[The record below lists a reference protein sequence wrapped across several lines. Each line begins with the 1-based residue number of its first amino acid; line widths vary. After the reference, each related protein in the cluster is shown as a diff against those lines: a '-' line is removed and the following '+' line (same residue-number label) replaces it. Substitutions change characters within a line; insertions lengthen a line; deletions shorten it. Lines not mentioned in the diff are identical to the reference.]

1 MPRYTDSLPLAVAFC
16 LLVLTLHA
24 PAAEY
29 FVASKDA
36 SGTGTM
42 ADPFG
47 LPDLPDPTSE
57 KLKSKALEALQPGD
71 TLTFL
76 AGEYRLTTLAD
87 RRYYYLGYLRTAR
100 PGLPD
105 ERITLRAKPG
115 ETVRL
120 IHAGGSQPMFG
131 GGQYTT
137 IEGFIIETGPMPAAR
152 IAGVGME
159 IGFCLIKGQHVDTSD
174 NHDGIRIERCDGCRI
189 HHCEITGVT
198 GRSSNSA
205 AIKLYTTSNAV
216 IEDNYIHDNTAGLF
230 DKDSGID
237 NTYRRNLVVR
247 NKLNFDGRVQGK
259 VARYH
264 IHDNVIDG
272 QISLHCGTDGCD
284 IHNNLIRGEALV
296 GGWAGGVMNNR
307 IYNNI
312 VLSGGKPILAFYDHQ
327 VPWGEKAHLV
337 YMDHNV
343 YDAPP
348 SYSFGLYSQP
358 KSKFTLE
365 QMRGKGFEISSRIV
379 TGAAE
384 VFEDE
389 KTWKLKPAFQKA
401 GRDGASPGPADQV
414 QILDTTRYGPAAR
427 GK

>member
-1 MPRYTDSLPLAVAFC
+1 MKVGRYLLMEVVMPRYTDSLPLAVAFC

-174 NHDGIRIERCDGCRI
+174 NHDGIRIERCDEIGRASCR
-189 HHCEITGVT
+189 E
-198 GRSSNSA
+198 
-205 AIKLYTTSNAV
+205 
-216 IEDNYIHDNTAGLF
+216 
-230 DKDSGID
+230 
-237 NTYRRNLVVR
+237 
-247 NKLNFDGRVQGK
+247 RV
-259 VARYH
+259 
-264 IHDNVIDG
+264 
-272 QISLHCGTDGCD
+272 
-284 IHNNLIRGEALV
+284 
-296 GGWAGGVMNNR
+296 
-307 IYNNI
+307 
-312 VLSGGKPILAFYDHQ
+312 
-327 VPWGEKAHLV
+327 
-337 YMDHNV
+337 
-343 YDAPP
+343 
-348 SYSFGLYSQP
+348 
-358 KSKFTLE
+358 
-365 QMRGKGFEISSRIV
+365 
-379 TGAAE
+379 
-384 VFEDE
+384 
-389 KTWKLKPAFQKA
+389 
-401 GRDGASPGPADQV
+401 
-414 QILDTTRYGPAAR
+414 
-427 GK
+427 